1 MGEMEV
7 KLVRLC
13 PNHGPTTNYDANFN
27 CLECGEHTKEEV
39 ITGDMAVS
47 TYAAPA
53 TTLAEVSAARKKR
66 TCLQFQREIAD
77 DARICPYCGI
87 SLVDGPVSP
96 ETITAVAAAGGV
108 IGIHGLGHMM
118 LGQIAKAFLLLFGG
132 LFLIAGIVV
141 SIIMAIDLWEDI
153 YVILAIIL
161 GVVYIVLFIWQVM
174 DANASARRRN
184 LNFDNHGLR
193 G

>member
-1 MGEMEV
+1 
-7 KLVRLC
+7 
-13 PNHGPTTNYDANFN
+13 
-27 CLECGEHTKEEV
+27 
-39 ITGDMAVS
+39 
-47 TYAAPA
+47 
-53 TTLAEVSAARKKR
+53 
-66 TCLQFQREIAD
+66 
-77 DARICPYCGI
+77 
-87 SLVDGPVSP
+87 
-96 ETITAVAAAGGV
+96 
-108 IGIHGLGHMM
+108 MM

-132 LFLIAGIVV
+132 LFLIAGIIV